1 MTPEH
6 TAPWQEE
13 PTDLSHQKWAEQ
25 EKSKEND
32 QSPLQG
38 CQNSEGSGTDGL
50 QALRQV
56 LNPRNV
62 PLHQAFQVVS
72 PTSPSDRKP
81 QGDGEILPQDCPKAP
96 FARFCSHLSSKGALW
111 HCLVFH
117 HHHSLRYFQ
126 PTPDCRA
133 SMTSSTKP
141 ECNSCAYQVSW
152 LREGKHELGRMPA
165 FTKPGWCPTST
176 ILRQQAA
183 RNDKV
188 CKSTWPQRHYS
199 TTEQEFHCPEVYQ
212 QQNATQHTRKLRTTS
227 IPPIAHQSSKKR
239 AEGWL

>member
-72 PTSPSDRKP
+72 PTSPSDGKP

-165 FTKPGWCPTST
+165 FTKPGWCPH
-176 ILRQQAA
+176 QHNPKAA
-183 RNDKV
+183 GSQEWQGMQKHMATKTLQHNRTRV
-188 CKSTWPQRHYS
+188 SLSWSVPATERH
-199 TTEQEFHCPEVYQ
+199 P
-212 QQNATQHTRKLRTTS
+212 
-227 IPPIAHQSSKKR
+227 AHQ
-239 AEGWL
+239 ETQN

>member
-1 MTPEH
+1 MVRSYPRTVQKLH
-6 TAPWQEE
+6 LQE
-13 PTDLSHQKWAEQ
+13 
-25 EKSKEND
+25 
-32 QSPLQG
+32 LQ
-38 CQNSEGSGTDGL
+38 
-50 QALRQV
+50 
-56 LNPRNV
+56 
-62 PLHQAFQVVS
+62 
-72 PTSPSDRKP
+72 
-81 QGDGEILPQDCPKAP
+81 
-96 FARFCSHLSSKGALW
+96 SHLSSKGALW

-212 QQNATQHTRKLRTTS
+212 QQNTTQHTRKLRTRS